1 MFKLTGYIHTICL
14 CLWIT
19 TLVELYDLV
28 IRLSSAPRRFP
39 GVGDMYT
46 ESL

>member
-1 MFKLTGYIHTICL
+1 MFKLTGYMHTICRS
-14 CLWIT
+14 LWIT

-28 IRLSSAPRRFP
+28 IRLSSALRRLP